1 MRMAADQSRS
11 LNMLENMKKLA
22 KEKDI
27 CVLATASGGTPYC
40 SLMAYA
46 TDEECGEIYMVT
58 YRNSQKYKNL
68 MENPSVSLLVDTR
81 EEHTGSHRPE
91 AKAMTIAG
99 TYQRIEDPQKEAMVR
114 EKLLKKHPHLKPFID
129 GPDGQIICIRI
140 SSFLLLN
147 GLTDAY
153 FEEI

>member
-1 MRMAADQSRS
+1 
-11 LNMLENMKKLA
+11 MLETMKKLA

-46 TDEECGEIYMVT
+46 TDDDCREIYMVT
-58 YRNSQKYKNL
+58 YRNSRKYKNL

-81 EEHTGSHRPE
+81 EEHTGSRRPE

-99 TYQRIEDPQKEAMVR
+99 THGKIEDLRKEAIIR
-114 EKLLKKHPHLKPFID
+114 EKLLNKHPHLKPFLD
-129 GPDGQIICIRI
+129 GPDGEIICIRI

-147 GLTDAY
+147 GLTEAH